1 MIVLELVSTSDDI
14 LVVLIYLPGLSLTVR
29 VVTTHSIQRSSRKP
43 LASSL
48 SRNNATGNTRK
59 HVEIKLTVEEQ
70 YTFIRTSIDVS
81 SLALASLK

>member
-29 VVTTHSIQRSSRKP
+29 VVTTHSIQRSSQKP